1 MTSEKKLRK
10 MPEWNFL
17 CDVYGLKKRV
27 QELYDESR
35 NLAQQCKWSE
45 HLKVASCII
54 PCLHYLGLK
63 DWIARMLGRMAWS
76 YIRLGEENHA
86 WQLLGYAEQYDLWQ
100 AAANYYWSSEYS
112 HRTGRDRFARKC
124 IEQFR
129 SLLVEQL
136 ELIYTRE
143 MGDLELAVNFYKK
156 LIEVEDKEG
165 SFRERNNQ
173 SDIGRYFE
181 LRARLEQ
188 NPSYF
193 QKATEHYRW
202 ASLYTYAACCIAFR
216 YMTSASQID
225 SVTERLKNY
234 DEALQAIENMPIFAD
249 PHIRNILLGFLK
261 LRIATCGL
269 LIDFETLEN
278 DPKAIGQIEQKYKR
292 IYEIMTKSLGP
303 DSDSLIVTAACVT
316 SLGLSQAWQCLV
328 SYVEDLGKRIC
339 SAEIENADHLDKIL
353 DEVQRYLPSYSFL
366 TTPSK

>member
-1 MTSEKKLRK
+1 MTSKTKLHE

-17 CDVYGLKKRV
+17 CDVYDLKKRV

-45 HLKVASCII
+45 HLKVTSCII

-63 DWIARMLGRMAWS
+63 DWIARILGRMAWS
-76 YIRLGEENHA
+76 YIRLSEENHA
-86 WQLLGYAEQYDLWQ
+86 WLLLGYAEQYDLWQ
-100 AAANYYWSSEYS
+100 AAANYYWASEYS

-124 IEQFR
+124 IESFR
-129 SLLVEQL
+129 SILVKQPG
-136 ELIYTRE
+136 LIYARE
-143 MGDLELAVNFYKK
+143 MGALELAVNFYQK

-202 ASLYTYAACCIAFR
+202 AGLHSYAACCIAFR
-216 YMTSASQID
+216 YMTSASQIG
-225 SVTERLKNY
+225 SVKERLKNY
-234 DEALQAIENMPIFAD
+234 DEALQVIENMPIFAD
-249 PHIRNILLGFLK
+249 PHIRDILLGFLK
-261 LRIATCGL
+261 LRIATCRL
-269 LIDFETLEN
+269 LIDFETIVN
-278 DPKAIGQIEQKYKR
+278 DPKSIGHIEQKYKH
-292 IYEIMTKSLGP
+292 IYELMTEPLGP
-303 DSDSLIVTAACVT
+303 NSDSLTVTAAYVT
-316 SLGLSQAWQCLV
+316 SLGLSQPWQCLV

-339 SAEIENADHLDKIL
+339 SAEIDNADHLDKIL
-353 DEVQRYLPSYSFL
+353 DDVQRYLPSYSFL
-366 TTPSK
+366 TIPSK